1 MWVCLEMGDIHQ
13 WLFNSY
19 LIGNMIMKTSELMGI
34 AYFET
39 SPMSVCMKIGA
50 RRVIPNP
57 VSYPDRRTVAGDGLL
72 SQAE

>member
-1 MWVCLEMGDIHQ
+1 
-13 WLFNSY
+13 
-19 LIGNMIMKTSELMGI
+19 MKTSELMGI

-72 SQAE
+72 SQAEWKVLHFARPLFSHVECLECL

>member
-1 MWVCLEMGDIHQ
+1 
-13 WLFNSY
+13 
-19 LIGNMIMKTSELMGI
+19 MKTSELMGI